1 MKNKNIIFSVVMFII
16 IIVILLIKFLPNM
29 LNSNNYNDLE
39 LYKNNQIINITK
51 EEKEEIIKYLKKEK
65 YIKDDSISFV
75 DNKVY
80 YIKYGDVELSF
91 NNSGDCF
98 YNNNHTLE
106 NYNIKISDQ
115 LLNYVINKFN

>member
-16 IIVILLIKFLPNM
+16 IVVVLLIKFLPSI
-29 LNSNNYNDLE
+29 LNNNNYDDLE

-51 EEKEEIIKYLKKEK
+51 EEKKEIINYLKKEK

-75 DNKVY
+75 DDKVY
-80 YIKYGDVELSF
+80 YIKYGDIEISF
-91 NNSGDCF
+91 NNSGQCF

-106 NYNIKISDQ
+106 NYNTKLSDQ
-115 LLNYVINKFN
+115 LLNYVISKFN